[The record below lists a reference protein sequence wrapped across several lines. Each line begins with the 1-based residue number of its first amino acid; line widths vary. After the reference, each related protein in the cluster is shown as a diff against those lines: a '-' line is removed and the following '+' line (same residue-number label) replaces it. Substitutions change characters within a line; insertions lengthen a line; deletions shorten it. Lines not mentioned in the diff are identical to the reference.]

1 MPGTAAVP
9 HNPPP
14 RARLRSA
21 ARLAVC
27 AAVPW
32 FLCLWWGTSTV
43 PVPAALPAVLILRED
58 VYAAPRLAWDRL
70 VGVVVGVALSTF
82 VLHWLPPSSVS
93 SVTSASASASLSFL
107 AVLVCGCAGMYLMY
121 RGGSPNQQVLITAL
135 VIYATA
141 TPGYPLA
148 RLVESAVGIVAVVVI
163 GPLLWPPD
171 PYRSA
176 ATGLDAYRSELGGL
190 LAAVASRLA
199 AGAPTAAPELPGEAE
214 DLWLQ
219 PQGGLAAYERAAR
232 RTRLPRLY
240 LRTPSRPP
248 DGVGERLRLAAR
260 TALTLQFFTQELR
273 ERARTATTAKTTG
286 PNGPF
291 APGGPNS
298 PADPTG
304 PDGPDTFDRPDGP
317 DGPDGSARPDPA
329 LRDLAPLLR
338 ATALSL
344 DSALRGDDRAAELE
358 LERARGLDLAQR
370 EAHPTR
376 HDAVLRTGLHL
387 THEAIADHLS
397 ARS

>member
-1 MPGTAAVP
+1 MPGTATVP

-82 VLHWLPPSSVS
+82 VLHWLPPPSAS

-141 TPGYPLA
+141 APGYPLA
-148 RLVESAVGIVAVVVI
+148 RLVESAVGIVTVVVL

-176 ATGLDAYRSELGGL
+176 VTGLDAYRSELGGL

-199 AGAPTAAPELPGEAE
+199 AGAPPAAPELPGEAE

-273 ERARTATTAKTTG
+273 ERARTATTARTTG
-286 PNGPF
+286 PNGP
-291 APGGPNS
+291 
-298 PADPTG
+298 
-304 PDGPDTFDRPDGP
+304 DR
-317 DGPDGSARPDPA
+317 PDGSARPDPA

-338 ATALSL
+338 STALSL

-370 EAHPTR
+370 EAHPNQ

-397 ARS
+397 ARG

>member
-1 MPGTAAVP
+1 MSVMPGTAAVP

-82 VLHWLPPSSVS
+82 VLHWLPPPSAS

-141 TPGYPLA
+141 APGYPLA
-148 RLVESAVGIVAVVVI
+148 RLVESAVGIVTVVVL

-176 ATGLDAYRSELGGL
+176 VTGLDAYRRELSGL

-199 AGAPTAAPELPGEAE
+199 AGAPPAAPELPGEAE

-232 RTRLPRLY
+232 RTRLPGCTSVRRAGRPTGSGSGCGSPPGPPSPSSSSPRSSGNAPGPPRRPGPPVPTDLTDPTVPPVPIPPCATSP
-240 LRTPSRPP
+240 RCSGPPPSASTPPCA
-248 DGVGERLRLAAR
+248 V
-260 TALTLQFFTQELR
+260 
-273 ERARTATTAKTTG
+273 TTAPRSSNSSG
-286 PNGPF
+286 P
-291 APGGPNS
+291 AAWTS
-298 PADPTG
+298 P
-304 PDGPDTFDRPDGP
+304 
-317 DGPDGSARPDPA
+317 SARPTPTGTM
-329 LRDLAPLLR
+329 PSCGR
-338 ATALSL
+338 AST
-344 DSALRGDDRAAELE
+344 
-358 LERARGLDLAQR
+358 
-370 EAHPTR
+370 
-376 HDAVLRTGLHL
+376 
-387 THEAIADHLS
+387 
-397 ARS
+397 